1 MHNIIIEYQK
11 IANLI
16 DDDTPNQPS
25 KFRTR
30 NLVEINDES
39 RGAYNV
45 NSQIKFKTTMSK
57 SSLCDY
63 SDAYILVKG
72 TISVNNTAAD
82 GAAAN
87 NTNKKVIF
95 KNCAPFTNCISEINN
110 TQIDNAKDIDIVM
123 PMYNLI
129 EYSDNYAKTT
139 GSLSQYCKDI
149 PALNANDEITHFT
162 EGNLTDSFNF
172 KVKITGR
179 TGSGGAK
186 DVEIIVP
193 LKYLSNF
200 WRTLEMPL
208 INCEVNLIL
217 TWSSTCV
224 LISTVIPNQN
234 ATFAITDTKLYVPVV
249 TLSTQENTKFFQQLK
264 SGFKRV
270 INWNKYLP
278 KPELLA
284 QNPNLNHLVE
294 PSFQG
299 VNRLFVLAFE
309 NDDDRTSDDEY
320 YLPTVE
326 IKDYNIMIN
335 GENIF
340 DQPIKNNKVT
350 YDNIRKIAT
359 GQGDDYTTGCLLDYP
374 YFANTYQM
382 IAVNLSKQQALDA
395 DPRAIQQINFTANLD
410 RAGNTRVYFI
420 LDEAKVT
427 ILDFSQGT
435 VKLL

>member
-1 MHNIIIEYQK
+1 MEYQK

-16 DDDTPNQPS
+16 DDTPNQPS
-25 KFRTR
+25 EFRTR
-30 NLVEINDES
+30 NWIEINDES

-45 NSQIKFKTTMSK
+45 NSQIKFKTAMLK
-57 SSLCDY
+57 SILCDY
-63 SDAYILVKG
+63 SDAYILVKE
-72 TISVNNTAAD
+72 TISINNTAAQ
-82 GAAAN
+82 GAAN
-87 NTNKKVIF
+87 NIDKKVIF
-95 KNCAPFTNCISEINN
+95 KNCPPFTNCISEINSM
-110 TQIDNAKDIDIVM
+110 QIDNVM

-129 EYSDNYAKTT
+129 EYSNNYAKTR
-139 GSLSQYCKDI
+139 GSLWQYCKDI
-149 PALNANDEITHFT
+149 LAKDNNDEIIDFDAN
-162 EGNLTDSFNF
+162 NLTDSFKF
-172 KVKITGR
+172 KAKITGQ
-179 TGSGGAK
+179 TGDDGTK
-186 DVEIIVP
+186 DVEIMVS

-200 WRTLEMPL
+200 WRTLERPL

-224 LISTVIPNQN
+224 IASVILANQA
-234 ATFAITDTKLYVPVV
+234 ATFALTDTKLYVPVV
-249 TLSTQENTKFFQQLK
+249 TLSTQENTNFFQQLK

-270 INWNKYLP
+270 INWNKYLS

-284 QNPNLNHLVE
+284 QNPNFNHLVE

-309 NDDDRTSDDEY
+309 NDNHRTSNERY

-326 IKDYNIMIN
+326 IKVYNIMIN
-335 GENIF
+335 GENF
-340 DQPIKNNKVT
+340 LVQPIKNNKIT

-374 YFANTYQM
+374 YFKDTYKM
-382 IAVNLSKQQALDA
+382 IAIDLSKQQALDA

-410 RAGNTRVYFI
+410 TPGNTRVYFI
-420 LDEAKVT
+420 LEEAKET

-435 VKLL
+435 IKVL

>member
-1 MHNIIIEYQK
+1 MEYQK
-11 IANLI
+11 IAHLI
-16 DDDTPNQPS
+16 DDNTLNQPS
-25 KFRTR
+25 RFRTR
-30 NLVEINDES
+30 NWIEINDES

-45 NSQIKFKTTMSK
+45 NSQIKLKTTMLK

-72 TISVNNTAAD
+72 TI
-82 GAAAN
+82 
-87 NTNKKVIF
+87 
-95 KNCAPFTNCISEINN
+95 CISEINN
-110 TQIDNAKDIDIVM
+110 IQIDNAKDIDIVM

-129 EYSDNYAKTT
+129 VYSNNYAKTT
-139 GSLSQYCKDI
+139 GSLWQYCKDI
-149 PALNANDEITHFT
+149 PARNANNEITEFDA
-162 EGNLTDSFNF
+162 NNATDSFKF
-172 KVKITGR
+172 KAKITSR
-179 TGSGGAK
+179 TGNGGTK
-186 DVEIIVP
+186 DAEIMVP

-217 TWSSTCV
+217 TWSSSCV
-224 LISTVIPNQN
+224 LIATGIQNQI

-249 TLSTQENTKFFQQLK
+249 TLSTQENTKFLQQLK

-270 INWNKYLP
+270 INWKKYLS
-278 KPELLA
+278 KPEFLA

-299 VNRLFVLAFE
+299 INILFVLAFE
-309 NDDDRTSDDEY
+309 NDDDRTSNDEY

-326 IKDYNIMIN
+326 IKDYNIVIN
-335 GENIF
+335 GENFF
-340 DQPIKNNKVT
+340 DQPIKNNKIT

-374 YFANTYQM
+374 CFKDTYKM
-382 IAVNLSKQQALDA
+382 IAVDLSKQQALDA
-395 DPRAIQQINFTANLD
+395 DPRAIQQINFTGNLD

-420 LDEAKVT
+420 LEEAKET

-435 VKLL
+435 VKVL

>member
-1 MHNIIIEYQK
+1 M
-11 IANLI
+11 L
-16 DDDTPNQPS
+16 
-25 KFRTR
+25 
-30 NLVEINDES
+30 
-39 RGAYNV
+39 
-45 NSQIKFKTTMSK
+45 K

-72 TISVNNTAAD
+72 IISANNTAAA

-87 NTNKKVIF
+87 NTNRKVIF
-95 KNCAPFTNCISEINN
+95 TKCAPFTNCISEINN
-110 TQIDNAKDIDIVM
+110 TQRDNAKDIDIVM

-129 EYSDNYAKTT
+129 ECSDNYAKTT
-139 GSLSQYCKDI
+139 GSLWQYCKDI
-149 PALNANDEITHFT
+149 PAGDTNDEITEFT
-162 EGNLTDSFNF
+162 AGNPTDSFNF

-179 TGSGGAK
+179 TGDDGTK
-186 DVEIIVP
+186 NVEIMVP

-224 LISTVIPNQN
+224 LISTNVQNQS
-234 ATFAITDTKLYVPVV
+234 ATFAITDTKLYVPAV
-249 TLSTQENTKFFQQLK
+249 TLSTQENTKFLQQLK

-270 INWNKYLP
+270 INWNKYLS

-284 QNPNLNHLVE
+284 QNPNLNRIIE

-309 NDDDRTSDDEY
+309 NDDHRTSDERY

-335 GENIF
+335 GGNFF
-340 DQPIKNNKVT
+340 DQPIENNKVT
-350 YDNIRKIAT
+350 YENI
-359 GQGDDYTTGCLLDYP
+359 
-374 YFANTYQM
+374 
-382 IAVNLSKQQALDA
+382 
-395 DPRAIQQINFTANLD
+395 
-410 RAGNTRVYFI
+410 
-420 LDEAKVT
+420 
-427 ILDFSQGT
+427 
-435 VKLL
+435 

>member
-1 MHNIIIEYQK
+1 MEYQK

-16 DDDTPNQPS
+16 DDNTLNQPS
-25 KFRTR
+25 KFKTR
-30 NLVEINDES
+30 NWIEINDES

-45 NSQIKFKTTMSK
+45 NSQIKFKTTMLK

-72 TISVNNTAAD
+72 TISVNNTARA
-82 GAAAN
+82 GVALN

-95 KNCAPFTNCISEINN
+95 KNCAPFTNCISKINN

-139 GSLSQYCKDI
+139 GTLWQYCKDI
-149 PALNANDEITHFT
+149 PALNVNDEIIAFNVNNTA
-162 EGNLTDSFNF
+162 DSFKF
-172 KVKITGR
+172 KAKITGE
-179 TGSGGAK
+179 TEDDGTK
-186 DVEIIVP
+186 DP

-217 TWSSTCV
+217 TWSSSCV
-224 LISTVIPNQN
+224 LVASSTQNQN

-270 INWNKYLP
+270 INWNKYLS

-309 NDDDRTSDDEY
+309 NDDYRSSTRRY
-320 YLPTVE
+320 NLPTVE
-326 IKDYNIMIN
+326 IKDYNIVIN
-335 GENIF
+335 GENFF
-340 DQPIKNNKVT
+340 DQPIKNNKIT

-374 YFANTYQM
+374 YFKDTYKM
-382 IAVNLSKQQALDA
+382 IAVDLSKQQALDA
-395 DPRAIQQINFTANLD
+395 DPRAIQQINFTGNLD

-420 LDEAKVT
+420 LEEAKET
-427 ILDFSQGT
+427 ILDFSQGIIK
-435 VKLL
+435 VL

>member
-1 MHNIIIEYQK
+1 MEYQK

-16 DDDTPNQPS
+16 DDTSNQPS

-30 NLVEINDES
+30 NWVEINDES

-45 NSQIKFKTTMSK
+45 NSQIKFKTTILQ

-72 TISVNNTAAD
+72 TISANNTAAD
-82 GAAAN
+82 GAVAN

-110 TQIDNAKDIDIVM
+110 AQIDNAKDIDIVM
-123 PMYNLI
+123 TIYNLI
-129 EYSDNYAKTT
+129 EYSNTYAKTT
-139 GSLSQYCKDI
+139 GSLWQYCKDI
-149 PALNANDEITHFT
+149 PSRNNNDEIIIFRFNNTT
-162 EGNLTDSFNF
+162 GSFNF
-172 KVKITGR
+172 KAKITDQ
-179 TGSGGAK
+179 TGDDETK
-186 DVEIIVP
+186 DVEIMVP

-200 WRTLEMPL
+200 WRILEMTL

-217 TWSSTCV
+217 TLSSTCV
-224 LISTVIPNQN
+224 LISTNILNQN

-249 TLSTQENTKFFQQLK
+249 TLSTQENTKFLQQLK

-270 INWNKYLP
+270 INSNKYLS

-284 QNPNLNHLVE
+284 QNPNINHLIE

-309 NDDDRTSDDEY
+309 NDDYRTSDDRY

-335 GENIF
+335 GENFF

-350 YDNIRKIAT
+350 YENIRKIAT
-359 GQGDDYTTGCLLDYP
+359 GQGYDYTTGCLLDYS
-374 YFANTYQM
+374 YFADTYKM
-382 IAVNLSKQQALDA
+382 IAVDLSKQQALDA
-395 DPRAIQQINFTANLD
+395 DARAIQQINFTENLD

-420 LDEAKVT
+420 PEEAKET

-435 VKLL
+435 VKVL

>member
-1 MHNIIIEYQK
+1 MEYQK

-25 KFRTR
+25 KFKTR
-30 NLVEINDES
+30 NWVEINDES
-39 RGAYNV
+39 RRAYNV
-45 NSQIKFKTTMSK
+45 NSQIKFKTTMLK

-72 TISVNNTAAD
+72 TISVNNTAAQ
-82 GAAAN
+82 GANAN

-139 GSLSQYCKDI
+139 GSLWQYCKNI
-149 PALNANDEITHFT
+149 PARNNANNAIIIFAEANTT
-162 EGNLTDSFNF
+162 ASFNF

-179 TGSGGAK
+179 TGDDGTK
-186 DVEIIVP
+186 DVEIMIP

-208 INCEVNLIL
+208 INYEVNLIL
-217 TWSSTCV
+217 AWSSTCF
-224 LISTVIPNQN
+224 LIATDVQNQN
-234 ATFAITDTKLYVPVV
+234 ATFAITNTKLYVPVV
-249 TLSTQENTKFFQQLK
+249 TLSRQENTKFFQQLK

-270 INWNKYLP
+270 INWNKYLS

-284 QNPNLNHLVE
+284 QNPNLNHLLE
-294 PSFQG
+294 PIFQG

-309 NDDDRTSDDEY
+309 NDDDRTSGDQH

-335 GENIF
+335 GENLF

-350 YDNIRKIAT
+350 YKNIRKIAT

-374 YFANTYQM
+374 YFKDTYKM
-382 IAVNLSKQQALDA
+382 IAVDLNKQQALDA
-395 DPRAIQQINFTANLD
+395 NPRAIQQINFTANLD

-420 LDEAKVT
+420 LGEAKET
-427 ILDFSQGT
+427 ILDFSQGI
-435 VKLL
+435 VKVL

>member
-1 MHNIIIEYQK
+1 MEYQK

-16 DDDTPNQPS
+16 DDASNQPS
-25 KFRTR
+25 KFRTK

-45 NSQIKFKTTMSK
+45 NSQIKFKTTMLK

-63 SDAYILVKG
+63 SDTYILVKG
-72 TISVNNTAAD
+72 TISVNNTAAA

-95 KNCAPFTNCISEINN
+95 KNCAPFTNCISKINN

-139 GSLSQYCKDI
+139 GSLWQYCKDI
-149 PALNANDEITHFT
+149 PALNANDEIIVFDV
-162 EGNLTDSFNF
+162 NSFTDSFNF
-172 KVKITGR
+172 KVKFTGQ
-179 TGSGGAK
+179 TENNGTK
-186 DVEIIVP
+186 DVEIMVP

-224 LISTVIPNQN
+224 LIATGVPNQ
-234 ATFAITDTKLYVPVV
+234 ADTKLILTDTKLYVPVV

-270 INWNKYLP
+270 INWKKYLS

-284 QNPNLNHLVE
+284 QNPNLNHLIE

-299 VNRLFVLAFE
+299 AIRLFVLAFE
-309 NDDDRTSDDEY
+309 NDDDRTSDEQYD
-320 YLPTVE
+320 LPTIE
-326 IKDYNIMIN
+326 ITDYNIMIN
-335 GENIF
+335 GENFF
-340 DQPIKNNKVT
+340 DQPIKNKKIT
-350 YDNIRKIAT
+350 YDNIRKIAI
-359 GQGDDYTTGCLLDYP
+359 GQGDDNTTGCLLDYP
-374 YFANTYQM
+374 YFANTYKM
-382 IAVNLSKQQALDA
+382 IAVD
-395 DPRAIQQINFTANLD
+395 
-410 RAGNTRVYFI
+410 
-420 LDEAKVT
+420 
-427 ILDFSQGT
+427 
-435 VKLL
+435 

>member
-1 MHNIIIEYQK
+1 MEYQK

-16 DDDTPNQPS
+16 DDNTLNQPS
-25 KFRTR
+25 KFKTR
-30 NLVEINDES
+30 NWIEINDES

-45 NSQIKFKTTMSK
+45 NSQVKFKTTMLK

-72 TISVNNTAAD
+72 TISVNNTA
-82 GAAAN
+82 GAGVALN

-95 KNCAPFTNCISEINN
+95 KNCAPFTNCISKINN

-139 GSLSQYCKDI
+139 GTLWQYCKDI
-149 PALNANDEITHFT
+149 PALNVNDEIIAFNVNNT
-162 EGNLTDSFNF
+162 TDSFKF
-172 KVKITGR
+172 KAKITGE
-179 TGSGGAK
+179 TEDDGTK
-186 DVEIIVP
+186 DP

-217 TWSSTCV
+217 TWSSSCV
-224 LISTVIPNQN
+224 LVASSTQNQN

-264 SGFKRV
+264 SSFKRV
-270 INWNKYLP
+270 INWNKYLS

-309 NDDDRTSDDEY
+309 NDDHRSSTRRY
-320 YLPTVE
+320 NLPTVE
-326 IKDYNIMIN
+326 IKDYNIVIN
-335 GENIF
+335 GENFF
-340 DQPIKNNKVT
+340 DQPIKNNKIT
-350 YDNIRKIAT
+350 YDNIRKITT

-374 YFANTYQM
+374 YFKDTYKM
-382 IAVNLSKQQALDA
+382 IAVDLSKQQALDA
-395 DPRAIQQINFTANLD
+395 DPRAIQQINFTGNLD

-420 LDEAKVT
+420 LEEAKET

-435 VKLL
+435 IKVL

>member
-1 MHNIIIEYQK
+1 MEYQK

-16 DDDTPNQPS
+16 DDTPNQPS

-30 NLVEINDES
+30 NWVEINDES
-39 RGAYNV
+39 RGTYNV
-45 NSQIKFKTTMSK
+45 YSQIKFKTTMLK

-72 TISVNNTAAD
+72 TISVNDTAAGD
-82 GAAAN
+82 AIN
-87 NTNKKVIF
+87 NNNNNNNNNNRKVIF

-110 TQIDNAKDIDIVM
+110 TQIDNAKDIDIVI

-139 GSLSQYCKDI
+139 GSLWQYCKDI
-149 PALNANDEITHFT
+149 PARNNNNELVAFT
-162 EGNLTDSFNF
+162 ENSLTDSFNF
-172 KVKITGR
+172 KEKITGQ
-179 TGSGGAK
+179 TGDDGTK
-186 DVEIIVP
+186 DVEIMVP

-224 LISTVIPNQN
+224 IFSTGDANQA

-249 TLSTQENTKFFQQLK
+249 TLSTQENTKLLQQSK

-270 INWNKYLP
+270 INWDKYLS
-278 KPELLA
+278 KPELSA
-284 QNPNLNHLVE
+284 QNPNLNHLNE

-299 VNRLFVLAFE
+299 VKRLFVLAFE
-309 NDDDRTSDDEY
+309 NDNNRSSTRRY
-320 YLPTVE
+320 NLPFVE

-335 GENIF
+335 GENVF
-340 DQPIKNNKVT
+340 DQPIKTNKVT
-350 YDNIRKIAT
+350 YENIRKIAT

-374 YFANTYQM
+374 YFANTYKM
-382 IAVNLSKQQALDA
+382 IAVD
-395 DPRAIQQINFTANLD
+395 
-410 RAGNTRVYFI
+410 
-420 LDEAKVT
+420 
-427 ILDFSQGT
+427 
-435 VKLL
+435 